1 MFNPGKKT
9 FPWDSL
15 RSICITVDTFIYF
28 ILSFIFKIFFNI
40 VNASFLDNDV
50 INHFYSNIQLLL
62 GVFITFRLCFSL
74 INYIINPDKVSDSKM
89 GASNFILRIV
99 IALGM
104 LTLLAPLSGIPDS
117 AAEKGSYNEAI
128 KNKGILFGT
137 LQIVEDKI
145 LDQNI
150 IAALVLSNKN
160 KETVSMGYEEQ
171 ANAIISGIIKSFVWI
186 SDSSCDNDSFG
197 DYEVNQS
204 YNAILGYAEEEVC
217 KNTTTY
223 AYSYNFIGSWICGAL
238 FIFIVAGFCV
248 DVSVRLIKL
257 TILRLIAPIPII
269 SYISPNSEKNG
280 TFGSWVKMLTKT
292 YLDLFLRIAVIYFV
306 VYVCSTLI
314 GNDSIIFDSDNVVL
328 NQLSKIFIWLGL
340 FIFAKQ
346 APKFLSD
353 MLGLKGDGKGFFSG
367 IGAVAGFGALGAGV
381 LGSIVTG
388 WRASAEENRIAGR
401 TNRVTNFGRN
411 LLSAATSGVG
421 GVVVGGRAAFTAQD
435 HMASAI
441 FRAQQQRNALRA
453 SHSTLTGR
461 IYDNFVTAT
470 TGQSPA
476 AQDQRELE
484 LNNTAASTL
493 TKWKEAVQKEAIK
506 NGLDGIVEYT
516 DSNGVRRT
524 GHFNYSRLQQ
534 ALSNAVGDTF
544 SLDGN
549 TYNVVDFNPTVMDSL
564 LDSQTSRYMKGL
576 TTAGGKSYMD
586 QIKMGGRLYST
597 REQTMFDSRAAG
609 IDENIDEYE
618 RIGAAMGTAY
628 TNSTIRSTNLRH
640 IARRANAQ
648 ANRNNNN

>member
-1 MFNPGKKT
+1 VFNPGEMT

-15 RSICITVDTFIYF
+15 RSICLTIDTFIYF

-74 INYIINPDKVSDSKM
+74 INYIINPDKVSDSKI

-314 GNDSIIFDSDNVVL
+314 GNDSIIFDSDNFVL

-367 IGAVAGFGALGAGV
+367 LGAVAGFGVLGAGV
-381 LGSIVTG
+381 LGSIATG
-388 WRASAEENRIAGR
+388 WRASAEENKIAGR
-401 TNRVTNFGRN
+401 TNRFTNFGRN

-421 GVVVGGRAAFTAQD
+421 GVVAGGRAAFTAQD

-441 FRAQQQRNALRA
+441 FKAQQQRNAVRA
-453 SHSTLTGR
+453 AHSTLFGR
-461 IYDNFVTAT
+461 VQDSVYASVAGQSLATSDENRLKAYQEAFDANKAYKAAVEDQALKDNSLMVEITTNSGRKLMANYRLLEQQMKTADTNGNFVYNGVSLNVGEFDTNT
-470 TGQSPA
+470 MNKFMESQS
-476 AQDQRELE
+476 DLF
-484 LNNTAASTL
+484 
-493 TKWKEAVQKEAIK
+493 IK
-506 NGLDGIVEYT
+506 NQSLLSEDKQDGIYRNARTKAEYA
-516 DSNGVRRT
+516 NRV
-524 GHFNYSRLQQ
+524 
-534 ALSNAVGDTF
+534 
-544 SLDGN
+544 
-549 TYNVVDFNPTVMDSL
+549 
-564 LDSQTSRYMKGL
+564 
-576 TTAGGKSYMD
+576 
-586 QIKMGGRLYST
+586 
-597 REQTMFDSRAAG
+597 AG
-609 IDENIDEYE
+609 IDSDYSYGNTKK
-618 RIGAAMGTAY
+618 AMGASANKVSEY
-628 TNSTIRSTNLRH
+628 NYGLRH
-640 IARRANAQ
+640 IARRANNQ
-648 ANRNNNN
+648 ANRNK